1 MRKLYAASGN
11 LKLKEFCVILW
22 WFLTVFFHWI
32 YKMRHSCYQEYFVIH
47 GWFVYCVFGSEMRR
61 LSEIRFR
68 KASFL
73 KMSLL
78 TSPCLM
84 RKRVEKFLPY
94 LMAFRTCIPTGKPE
108 SFLYLMFFYYYYFSK
123 KSSVV
128 YAAWC
133 AFVRFDQVWYKLTEL
148 LKKAFRH
155 FLTANRK
162 KTFRRI
168 FSFNFGCKK
177 KTLRDFFASR
187 SSLKNSKY
195 QDAGLKHKLKSARFY
210 RDRFTVKRMLQ
221 CISK

>member
-1 MRKLYAASGN
+1 M
-11 LKLKEFCVILW
+11 
-22 WFLTVFFHWI
+22 
-32 YKMRHSCYQEYFVIH
+32 
-47 GWFVYCVFGSEMRR
+47 
-61 LSEIRFR
+61 
-68 KASFL
+68 
-73 KMSLL
+73 
-78 TSPCLM
+78 
-84 RKRVEKFLPY
+84 
-94 LMAFRTCIPTGKPE
+94 
-108 SFLYLMFFYYYYFSK
+108 

-195 QDAGLKHKLKSARFY
+195 QDAGLKHKLKSASRCGVYCFRRWTPRSKNIAQSFLSTAKFITTYPSERF
-210 RDRFTVKRMLQ
+210 LS
-221 CISK
+221 ISGEQIYLKAF